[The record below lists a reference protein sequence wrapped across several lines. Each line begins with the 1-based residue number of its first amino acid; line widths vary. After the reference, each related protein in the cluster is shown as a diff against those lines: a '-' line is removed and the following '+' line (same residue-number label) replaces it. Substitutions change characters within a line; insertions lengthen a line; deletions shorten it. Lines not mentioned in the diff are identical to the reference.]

1 MMELRKVDRD
11 NWEEALRLKVM
22 KEQEKLVPSVA
33 VSLAKVYIKPD
44 GDDVEYLPFSIY
56 VNDRMVGFIMHA
68 YVQKTENMYWING
81 FLIDEQ
87 QQGKGYGKQALNE
100 MISWIE
106 RKFPHSKETRLTV
119 NKENHHAKALY
130 EKLDY
135 VPTGEEYD
143 GEIVYRR
150 KRV

>member
-1 MMELRKVDRD
+1 MELRKVDRE
-11 NWEEALRLKVM
+11 NWEQAIKLKV
-22 KEQEKLVPSVA
+22 KSEQVKLVPSVA

-44 GDDVEYLPFSIY
+44 GDEVNYLPFSIY
-56 VNDRMVGFIMHA
+56 VNGRMVGFIMHA
-68 YVQKTENMYWING
+68 CVPETESMYWING

-87 QQGKGYGKQALNE
+87 QQGKGYGKQALTE

-106 RKFPHSKETRLTV
+106 KKFPHSKETRLTV
-119 NKENHHAKALY
+119 NRENHLAISLY
-130 EKLDY
+130 EKLGY

-150 KRV
+150 RRV

>member
-1 MMELRKVDRD
+1 MELRNVDRE
-11 NWEEALRLKVM
+11 NWEEAIRLKV
-22 KEQEKLVPSVA
+22 KKGQEKLVPSVA

-56 VNDRMVGFIMHA
+56 VNGRMVGFIMHA
-68 YVQKTENMYWING
+68 YVQKTDNMYWING

-87 QQGKGYGKQALNE
+87 HQGKGYGKKALNE

-130 EKLDY
+130 EKLGY

-143 GEIVYRR
+143 GEIVCRR